1 MLFGISGTDWLIVA
15 GAVLTWLI
23 FILGVAQLSRFYTR
37 VMEMRKELDAN
48 SLAVV
53 NQLKKIQTTL
63 SEVAIEQRR
72 STRLMLEQIDLKKA
86 ELTGEFEI
94 IEEPIPGASRDD
106 LVSGLIRH
114 GHRHARALLNE
125 EDLARLVREQ
135 ARPGDIVVCL
145 GAGTISTWANGLPAK
160 LG

>member
-63 SEVAIEQRR
+63 SEIAIEQRR

-86 ELTGEFEI
+86 EMTGEFEI
-94 IEEPIPGASRDD
+94 IEEPIPAPGAPAEEPPPPEPAVLRQPKAPG
-106 LVSGLIRH
+106 SG
-114 GHRHARALLNE
+114 
-125 EDLARLVREQ
+125 
-135 ARPGDIVVCL
+135 IV
-145 GAGTISTWANGLPAK
+145 LPE
-160 LG
+160 

>member
-37 VMEMRKELDAN
+37 VMEMRRELDAN

-94 IEEPIPGASRDD
+94 IEEPIPGPGAPVEEPQPEPAVLRQPKAPG
-106 LVSGLIRH
+106 SG
-114 GHRHARALLNE
+114 
-125 EDLARLVREQ
+125 
-135 ARPGDIVVCL
+135 IV
-145 GAGTISTWANGLPAK
+145 LPE
-160 LG
+160 